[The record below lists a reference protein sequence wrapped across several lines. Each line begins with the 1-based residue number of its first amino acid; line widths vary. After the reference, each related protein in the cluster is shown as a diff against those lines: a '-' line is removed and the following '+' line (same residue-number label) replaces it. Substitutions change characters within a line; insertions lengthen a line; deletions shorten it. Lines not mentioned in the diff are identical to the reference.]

1 MLLTHPHLDQAQ
13 LVQDQPNKEDKQV
26 GKQVGKQVVI
36 PVQGRLEQ
44 ADSVDLITHHTKVP
58 VITDFVRFIFKY
70 KIFSDYNSYFYLIII
85 LLLSY
90 HYLIIILL

>member
-1 MLLTHPHLDQAQ
+1 M
-13 LVQDQPNKEDKQV
+13 
-26 GKQVGKQVVI
+26 GKQVGKQVAI

-70 KIFSDYNSYFYLIII
+70 KIFSDYNSIILLLFSYYYLIII

-90 HYLIIILL
+90 HYLIIMILNTLH